1 MFLKQKIFLGFY
13 LFLFF
18 TNQSQT
24 NQNVV
29 FDKVKSKG
37 LTNALISCIF
47 QDQKG
52 YLWIGTTA
60 GLNRYDGYNFLNYR
74 CDKKDTNTLGYPTIS
89 NIVQYDANQIMI
101 GTRHGLNIFNYS
113 TNAFKR
119 VKIDTNVSN
128 YPKRYNIQCVKENS
142 AGQKI
147 VGTSDGVY
155 RYDPAKNSL
164 EPYFNGKQNLF
175 EGYVIQSMC
184 FDRVGNLW
192 AGVKKV
198 ENGKIVTGVFR
209 YSELGKKIDEIKI
222 KQGSNSEHIGIS
234 EDYLGN
240 IWVAVDD
247 GLVSINPSSYTQ
259 SYYQAPEGFYSN
271 ISYYQSKDNII
282 WQCYWSFGLTSFDI
296 DKKEF
301 KVYKVDSENP
311 KSLMSNKCWSL
322 FKDDNDILW
331 VGTDVG
337 LQKLTSSRPSVE
349 IVKRNFQNTEN
360 SFLSNRISAV
370 LASEHHNN
378 MIVAGIDGEGF
389 SVYNRITKTAQNFGP
404 NAINKNDERFVND
417 FYEDEKGDI
426 YAAGGNNLNR
436 ISFDE
441 NNKVTVK
448 SYFKT
453 PEHYSCKIEKDPH
466 NPENLFIGGIGEI
479 IVFNKVSETFNFIK
493 EPAGISTSF
502 ISSFVFKNKVYFTH
516 LNGVL
521 RIDPSTLEMDD
532 LRLPDVGNINTSVV
546 FNDSTILL
554 SSQYMGLIK
563 VFPNSRRF
571 ETVFKGKSDFFPE
584 IADLLVYKDIVWMA
598 SPTGLLKHNFRTNE
612 TSEITIE
619 DGLPTEI
626 IHRLDIL
633 DGYLFIASQD
643 GLVMF
648 NPDFQASHFNM
659 PKVEITSVQGI
670 SDDFTINSF
679 FNGDEISLTEKQ
691 SSFKINFTLL
701 DFNLPEKNSY
711 KYRLL
716 PIEKEWQTL
725 RNAHSVTYNALA
737 AGTYSFELKGANGD
751 QNWSGEPIVLR
762 IVIVPPF
769 YKAQWFQ
776 FLVFAIILFITILII
791 YLRIRSDRR
800 KQILLEKIIKER
812 TAEIQTQRLE
822 LLDSINYARRIQKA
836 LFVGEDVL
844 IASTP
849 KSFIYNKPKDKLS
862 GDFYWIGKHKDM
874 LIVFVGD
881 CTGHGVPGAMLSVVG
896 TSILSKVVHEEGI
909 YMPGEILTRLNYL
922 FFKQLN
928 LKEDYTRDGMDAS
941 IVTINLVNKNVYFSA
956 ANNDAVY
963 FEKDAMVELKSK
975 RGSIGSA
982 ENSEFSTITVSNS
995 EGRFFYL
1002 YSDGVKDQFGGPKHK
1017 KLSSKR
1023 FKEILAETSHLPIG
1037 EQKEFLHQQV
1047 LKWKGDTPQTDDMM
1061 VIGIKL

>member
-1 MFLKQKIFLGFY
+1 MFLKQKILIGFF
-13 LFLFF
+13 LFLFY
-18 TNQSQT
+18 TNQSQVT
-24 NQNVV
+24 QNVV

-60 GLNRYDGYNFLNYR
+60 GLNRYDGYNFINYR
-74 CDKKDTNTLGYPTIS
+74 SDKKDTTTIGYPTIS
-89 NIVQYDANQIMI
+89 AIAQYDASQVMI
-101 GTRHGLNIFNYS
+101 GTRYGLNIYS
-113 TNAFKR
+113 YTTNKFKR
-119 VKIDTNVSN
+119 VRIDTNCKN
-128 YPKRYNIQCVKENS
+128 FPKRYNIQCIKENNL
-142 AGQKI
+142 GQKI
-147 VGTSDGVY
+147 VGTSDGVF
-155 RYDPAKNSL
+155 RYDPVKNVI
-164 EPYFNGKQNLF
+164 EPFFNGKQNLF

-192 AGVKKV
+192 AGVKKL
-198 ENGKIVTGVFR
+198 ENGKLVTAVFR
-209 YSELGKKIDEIKI
+209 YSELAKKIDEIKI
-222 KQGSNSEHIGIS
+222 FQGINSEYIGIS

-259 SYYQAPEGFYSN
+259 NYYKAPEGFYSN
-271 ISYYQSKDNII
+271 ISYYHTKDNLI

-301 KVYKVDSENP
+301 KVYKVDPENS

-322 FKDDNDILW
+322 CKDDNDILW

-349 IVKRNFQNTEN
+349 VVKRNSQNTET
-360 SFLSNRISAV
+360 SFLSNRVSAV
-370 LASEHHNN
+370 LASEKNN
-378 MIVAGIDGEGF
+378 NVILAGIDGEGF
-389 SVYNRITKTAQNFGP
+389 SIYNRITKRAQNYGP
-404 NAINKNDERFVND
+404 NALNVNDERFVNH
-417 FYEDEKGDI
+417 FYEDDNGDI
-426 YAAGGNNLNR
+426 YAAGGNNLNK
-436 ISFDE
+436 ISFADD
-441 NNKVTVK
+441 KITVK
-448 SYFKT
+448 SFFKT
-453 PEHYSCKIEKDPH
+453 QEHYSYRIEK
-466 NPENLFIGGIGEI
+466 NPANPDVLFIGGIGEI
-479 IVFNKVSETFNFIK
+479 IIFNKATETFNFIK
-493 EPAGISTSF
+493 EPAGISQSLVSSF
-502 ISSFVFKNKVYFTH
+502 IFKGKVYFTH
-516 LNGVL
+516 INGAL
-521 RIDPSTLEMDD
+521 RIDPNTLEMDD
-532 LRLPDVGNINTSVV
+532 LRLPDVGNINSSVIL
-546 FNDSTILL
+546 NDSTILL
-554 SSQYMGLIK
+554 SSQYMGLVK
-563 VFPNSRRF
+563 LFPASRRF

-584 IADLLVYKDIVWMA
+584 ISDLLVYKDIVWMA

-612 TSEITIE
+612 TSEVTIE

-633 DGYLFIASQD
+633 DGYLFIASQE

-648 NPDFQASHFNM
+648 NPDYQASHFNM
-659 PKVEITSVQGI
+659 PKVEVTSVQGI
-670 SDDFTINSF
+670 SEPFSINTF
-679 FNGDEISLTEKQ
+679 LNGDEISLTEKQ
-691 SSFKINFTLL
+691 NSFKINFTLL
-701 DFNLPEKNSY
+701 DFNLPEKNSF
-711 KYRLL
+711 KYRML

-725 RNAHSVTYNALA
+725 YNEHSVTFNALA
-737 AGTYSFELKGANGD
+737 AGSYTFELKGANAD
-751 QNWSGEPIVLR
+751 QNWSGEPITLR

-769 YKAQWFQ
+769 YKAKWFQ
-776 FLVFAIILFITILII
+776 LLVITIIFFGIILAI
-791 YLRIRSDRR
+791 YLRIRIDRK

-844 IASTP
+844 MSSIPS
-849 KSFIYNKPKDKLS
+849 SFIYNKPKDKLS

-896 TSILSKVVHEEGI
+896 TSILNKIVHEEGL
-909 YMPGEILTRLNYL
+909 YLPGEILTRLNYL

-941 IVTINLVNKNVYFSA
+941 IITINLVNRNVYFSA

-963 FEKDAMVELKSK
+963 LEKEMLVELKSK

-982 ENSEFSTITVSNS
+982 EKSEFSTITVSNS
-995 EGRFFYL
+995 AGRFFYL
-1002 YSDGVKDQFGGPKHK
+1002 FSDGVKDQFGGPKHK

-1023 FKEILAETSHLPIG
+1023 FKEILSEASLLPMA
-1037 EQKEFLHQQV
+1037 EQKDFLHQQIIS
-1047 LKWKGDTPQTDDMM
+1047 WKGETPQTDDMM
-1061 VIGIKL
+1061 VIGVKL

>member
-1 MFLKQKIFLGFY
+1 MPFKQKIFLVFF
-13 LFLFF
+13 LFLFCI
-18 TNQSQT
+18 NQAQNS
-24 NQNVV
+24 QNVV

-37 LTNALISCIF
+37 LTNVLISCIF

-52 YLWIGTTA
+52 FLWIGTTA
-60 GLNRYDGYNFLNYR
+60 GLNRYDGYNFINYR
-74 CDKKDTNTLGYPTIS
+74 NDKKDSSTLGYPSVSAIM
-89 NIVQYDANQIMI
+89 QYDANKIMV
-101 GTRHGLNIFNYS
+101 GTRHGLNIYDYN
-113 TNAFKR
+113 TNSFKR
-119 VKIDTNVSN
+119 VKLDTTVPN
-128 YPKRYNIQCVKENS
+128 YSKRYNIQCIKENS
-142 AGQKI
+142 MGQKI
-147 VGTSDGVY
+147 VGTSDGVFK
-155 RYDPAKNSL
+155 YDAEKNKL
-164 EPYFNGKQNLF
+164 EPFFNGKQNLW

-184 FDRVGNLW
+184 FDRIGNLW
-192 AGVKKV
+192 AGVKKI

-209 YSELGKKIDEIKI
+209 YSEIGKKIDEIKI
-222 KQGSNSEHIGIS
+222 LQGINSEHIGIS

-259 SYYQAPEGFYSN
+259 NYYQAPEGFYSN
-271 ISYYQSKDNII
+271 ISYFHTKDNLI
-282 WQCYWSFGLTSFDI
+282 WQCFWSFGLTSFDI

-370 LASEHHNN
+370 LASEYHSN
-378 MIVAGIDGEGF
+378 IILAGIDGEGF
-389 SVYNRITKTAQNFGP
+389 SIYNRITKTAQNYGP
-404 NAINKNDERFVND
+404 NASNKIDERFVNH

-426 YAAGGNNLNR
+426 YAAGGNNLNK
-436 ISFDE
+436 ISFTE
-441 NNKVTVK
+441 KGVTVK
-448 SYFKT
+448 SFFKT
-453 PEHYSCKIEKDPH
+453 QEHYAYRIEKDPI
-466 NPENLFIGGIGEI
+466 NSDILYIGGIGEI
-479 IVFNKVSETFNFIK
+479 IVFNKVTETFNFIK
-493 EPAGISTSF
+493 EPAGVTSSF
-502 ISSFVFKNKVYFTH
+502 ISSFVFKNQVYFTH
-516 LNGVL
+516 INGVL
-521 RIDPSTLEMDD
+521 RIDPETLEMDD

-546 FNDSTILL
+546 LNDSTILL
-554 SSQYMGLIK
+554 SSQYMGLVK
-563 VFPNSRRF
+563 LFPSSRRF

-584 IADLLVYKDIVWMA
+584 ISDLLLYKDIVWMA
-598 SPTGLLKHNFRTNE
+598 SPSGLLKHNFRTNE
-612 TSEITIE
+612 TSEVTVE

-633 DGYLFIASQD
+633 DGYLFIASQE
-643 GLVMF
+643 GLIMF
-648 NPDFQASHFNM
+648 NPDYQASHFNM
-659 PKVEITSVQGI
+659 PKVEITSVQGV
-670 SDDFTINSF
+670 SEPFSINTF

-691 SSFKINFTLL
+691 NSFKINFTLL
-701 DFNLPEKNSY
+701 DFNLPEKNSF

-725 RNAHSVTYNALA
+725 YNEHSVTFNALA
-737 AGTYSFELKGANGD
+737 AGSYSFELKGANAD

-769 YKAQWFQ
+769 YKARWFQ
-776 FLVFAIILFITILII
+776 ILVFTIILLAVILII
-791 YLRIRSDRR
+791 YFRIRIDKK
-800 KQILLEKIIKER
+800 KQVLLEKIIKER
-812 TAEIQTQRLE
+812 TTEIQTQRLE

-844 IASTP
+844 NFSIP
-849 KSFIYNKPKDKLS
+849 NSFIYNKPKDKLS

-896 TSILSKVVHEEGI
+896 TSILSKVVHEEGL
-909 YMPGEILTRLNYL
+909 YLPGEILTRLNYL

-956 ANNDAVY
+956 ANNDSVY
-963 FEKDAMVELKSK
+963 FEKDEMVELKSK
-975 RGSIGSA
+975 RGSIGASA
-982 ENSEFSTITVSNS
+982 NSEFSTITISNS

-1002 YSDGVKDQFGGPKHK
+1002 YSDGVKDQFGGPKQK

-1023 FKEILAETSHLPIG
+1023 FKEILGEISHLPME
-1037 EQKEFLHQQV
+1037 EQKDALHQHIQS
-1047 LKWKGDTPQTDDMM
+1047 WRGDYPQTDDMM
-1061 VIGIKL
+1061 VVGIKL

>member
-1 MFLKQKIFLGFY
+1 
-13 LFLFF
+13 
-18 TNQSQT
+18 
-24 NQNVV
+24 
-29 FDKVKSKG
+29 
-37 LTNALISCIF
+37 
-47 QDQKG
+47 
-52 YLWIGTTA
+52 
-60 GLNRYDGYNFLNYR
+60 R
-74 CDKKDTNTLGYPTIS
+74 CDKKDTNTIGYQTIS
-89 NIVQYDANQIMI
+89 AIVQYDENQIMV
-101 GTRHGLNIFNYS
+101 GTRHGLNLFNYN
-113 TNAFKR
+113 TNTFKR
-119 VKIDTNVSN
+119 VKLDTTVSN
-128 YPKRYNIQCVKENS
+128 YSKRYNIQCVKENS
-142 AGQKI
+142 LGQKI
-147 VGTSDGVY
+147 VGTSDGVFK
-155 RYDPAKNSL
+155 YDAAKNTL
-164 EPYFNGKQNLF
+164 EPFFNGKQNLF

-198 ENGKIVTGVFR
+198 DNGKIVTGVFR
-209 YSELGKKIDEIKI
+209 YSEVGKKIDEIKI
-222 KQGSNSEHIGIS
+222 LQGINSEHIGIS

-259 SYYQAPEGFYSN
+259 NYYPAPEGFYSN
-271 ISYYQSKDNII
+271 ISYYHSKDNMI

-349 IVKRNFQNTEN
+349 VVKRNFQNTEN
-360 SFLSNRISAV
+360 SFLSNRISAI
-370 LASEHHNN
+370 LASEYHNN
-378 MIVAGIDGEGF
+378 IILAGIDGEGF
-389 SVYNRITKTAQNFGP
+389 SIYNRITKIAQNYGP
-404 NAINKNDERFVND
+404 NATNKIDERFVNH
-417 FYEDEKGDI
+417 FYEDEKGDV
-426 YAAGGNNLNR
+426 YAAGGNNLNK
-436 ISFDE
+436 ISFTE
-441 NNKVTVK
+441 KGVVVK

-453 PEHYSCKIEKDPH
+453 QEHYAYRVEKDPI
-466 NPENLFIGGIGEI
+466 NPEVLYIGGIGEI
-479 IVFNKVSETFNFIK
+479 IVFNKTTESFNFIK
-493 EPAGISTSF
+493 EPAGITSSF

-516 LNGVL
+516 INGVL
-521 RIDPSTLEMDD
+521 RIDPETLEMDD

-546 FNDSTILL
+546 LNDSTILL
-554 SSQYMGLIK
+554 SSQYMGLVK
-563 VFPNSRRF
+563 LFPRSRRF

-584 IADLLVYKDIVWMA
+584 ISDLLLYKDIVWMA

-633 DGYLFIASQD
+633 DGYLFIASQE

-648 NPDFQASHFNM
+648 NPDYQASHFNM
-659 PKVEITSVQGI
+659 PKVEITSVQGV
-670 SDDFTINSF
+670 SEPFSINAF
-679 FNGDEISLTEKQ
+679 LNGDEISLTEKQ
-691 SSFKINFTLL
+691 NSFKINFTLL
-701 DFNLPEKNSY
+701 DFNLPEKNSF

-725 RNAHSVTYNALA
+725 YNEHSVTFNALA
-737 AGTYSFELKGANGD
+737 AGSYSFELKGANAD

-769 YKAQWFQ
+769 YKAKWFQ
-776 FLVFAIILFITILII
+776 FLIFAIILFAVILII
-791 YLRIRSDRR
+791 YFRIRIDKK

-844 IASTP
+844 NFCLP
-849 KSFIYNKPKDKLS
+849 HSFIYNKPKDKLS

-896 TSILSKVVHEEGI
+896 TSILSKIVHEEGL
-909 YMPGEILTRLNYL
+909 YLPGEILTRLNYL

-956 ANNDAVY
+956 ANNDSVY
-963 FEKDAMVELKSK
+963 FEKENIVELKSK
-975 RGSIGSA
+975 RGSIGSSQ
-982 ENSEFSTITVSNS
+982 NSEFSTITVSNS

-1002 YSDGVKDQFGGPKHK
+1002 YSDGVKDQFGGPKQK

-1023 FKEILAETSHLPIG
+1023 FKEILGEISHLPIA
-1037 EQKEFLHQQV
+1037 EQKDTLHQAIQS
-1047 LKWKGDTPQTDDMM
+1047 WKGDYPQTDDMM